1 VPDTPDKKPQITGI
15 TGGAPGPQV
24 DRSGWLPGDPWDA
37 PGAGRGV
44 DPAGE
49 ERDGLGRFV
58 KGRSG
63 NPAGRPPGTKTGSFR
78 AGTRAAA
85 RLLDAQAEA
94 LAQKAIE
101 MALAGDAVAVRFCL
115 GRILGARRG
124 QPVELDLP
132 AVAEPGDLAGVVGAI
147 AAAVA
152 QGGITP
158 DEALALAQMLHPF
171 PRALTAGKGEA
182 ADWETETED
191 AREEL
196 ARWLDRLAAER
207 ETEDTPAR

>member
-1 VPDTPDKKPQITGI
+1 MV
-15 TGGAPGPQV
+15 
-24 DRSGWLPGDPWDA
+24 
-37 PGAGRGV
+37 
-44 DPAGE
+44 PAGD
-49 ERDGLGRFV
+49 ERDSLGRFV

-63 NPAGRPPGTKTGSFR
+63 NPAGRPLGSKTGSFR

-94 LAQKAIE
+94 LTQKAIE
-101 MALAGDAVAVRFCL
+101 MALDGDAVAVRFCL
-115 GRILGARRG
+115 GRILGTRRG
-124 QPVELDLP
+124 QPVEIDLP

-152 QGGITP
+152 DGSITP
-158 DEALALAQMLHPF
+158 DEALSLAQMLHPF

-182 ADWETETED
+182 EDEQTAEED

-196 ARWLDRLAAER
+196 TRWLDRLAAEADKTR
-207 ETEDTPAR
+207 DADDPPPP